1 MTRSIRS
8 ALAAAGVLFCSA
20 GAGAQTAVVY
30 GLLDASGARV
40 KPVGGQSMY
49 ELDSGNLTRSF
60 LGIRGS
66 EDLGG
71 GLRAVFR
78 LESYIRVD
86 SGTAGRV
93 NGDAFWSRESSV
105 GLSGAFG
112 TSVLGRNPTP
122 LYQST
127 INFNPFGEGFGFS
140 PSTRQYFGTSG
151 VILGDTRW
159 NNSISYNNN
168 ATDAPLRIAFAANL
182 PEEAARTPAPGRN
195 FGASV
200 SYITG
205 PFAATVALERIKNG
219 SSQPLP
225 AGFHQQTAT
234 QVGATYD
241 FQFVRVYGQAG
252 RVKTD
257 ATLTEKSTLYQ
268 LGAAVPIGTGLILA
282 SYGQAHKKSTLAG
295 TTDRTSSI
303 GYDYFLSKS
312 TDIYVAALHEK
323 LSFVSSG
330 NSVAGGIR
338 LRF

>member
-1 MTRSIRS
+1 MTRSIFNV
-8 ALAAAGVLFCSA
+8 LAATGALLGAA

-40 KPVGGQSMY
+40 KPVGGQSQY

-78 LESYIRVD
+78 LETYVRVD
-86 SGTAGRV
+86 SGAAGRV

-122 LYQST
+122 LYLST

-151 VILGDTRW
+151 VVLGDTRW
-159 NNSISYNNN
+159 NNSISYTTNT
-168 ATDAPLRIAFAANL
+168 TDAPLRINFAANL
-182 PEEAARTPAPGRN
+182 PEEAARTPTPGRN
-195 FGASV
+195 FGVSV

-205 PFAATVALERIKNG
+205 PFAATVAVERIKN
-219 SSQPLP
+219 SPLGIP
-225 AGFHQQTAT
+225 AGFHQQTAF

-257 ATLTEKSTLYQ
+257 ADFDEKTTLYQ

-282 SYGQAHKKSTLAG
+282 SYGQAHKSSQLSG
-295 TTDRTSSI
+295 TTDRTASI
-303 GYDYFLSKS
+303 AYDYFLSKN

-323 LSFVSSG
+323 LSFVSPG
-330 NSVAGGIR
+330 NSVAGGMR

>member
-1 MTRSIRS
+1 MIRSIRS
-8 ALAAAGVLFCSA
+8 ALAAAGALFCCA

-30 GLLDASGARV
+30 GLLDVSGAHV
-40 KPVGGQSMY
+40 KPAGGPSQY
-49 ELDSGNLTRSF
+49 ELDSGNLQRSF

-86 SGTAGRV
+86 SGSAGRI

-122 LYQST
+122 LYLST
-127 INFNPFGEGFGFS
+127 IDFNPFGEGFGFS

-151 VILGDTRW
+151 VILGDSRW

-168 ATDAPLRIAFAANL
+168 ATDAPLRIHFAANL

-205 PFAATVALERIKNG
+205 PFAATVALERIKN
-219 SSQPLP
+219 SPQAIP
-225 AGFHQQTAT
+225 AGFHQQTAA
-234 QVGATYD
+234 QVGVTYD
-241 FQFVRVYGQAG
+241 FQFLRVYGQVG

-257 ATLTEKSTLYQ
+257 ATLVEKSTLYQ
-268 LGAAVPIGTGLILA
+268 LGVAVPIGTGLILA
-282 SYGQAHKKSTLAG
+282 SYGQAHKKSSLAG

-330 NSVAGGIR
+330 NSVAGGVR